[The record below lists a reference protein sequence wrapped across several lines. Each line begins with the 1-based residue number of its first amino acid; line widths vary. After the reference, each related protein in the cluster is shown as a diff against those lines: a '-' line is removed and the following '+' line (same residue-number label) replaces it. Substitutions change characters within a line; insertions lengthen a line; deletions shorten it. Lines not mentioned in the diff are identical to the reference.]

1 MVAFALTFVSLGFIG
16 GLAAGVLG
24 FGGGVLM
31 FPLLYFVPPLFG
43 VERLDANTVA
53 AIVVSQVFFSTLSGG
68 VAHSRTGTVNWRIA
82 FIAGATSA
90 VGSFVGGLTSKWLP
104 EKFLL
109 LLFGIVTLGVAG
121 MMFLTGP
128 DPDQQKVHVDRVI
141 VPLFPLVLSST
152 LIGIMIGF
160 LGAGNFVFVPLLT
173 YLLKVPIR
181 IAIGSSL
188 FIAMMN
194 TASGFIGKLITAQIP
209 MPATA
214 LVVLGAIIGALV
226 GEKIHRRASSKTL
239 RFAYG
244 AIVTAVALPIWLSI
258 LW

>member
-1 MVAFALTFVSLGFIG
+1 MVGIALIFVALGFIG

-31 FPLLYFVPPLFG
+31 FPLLYFVPPMFG
-43 VERLDANTVA
+43 IERLDANTVA

-68 VAHSRTGTVNWRIA
+68 VAHSRTGRVNWRIA
-82 FIAGATSA
+82 VIAGTTSA
-90 VGSFVGGLTSKWLP
+90 AGSFIGGLASKWLP

-109 LLFGIVTLGVAG
+109 LLFGIVTLAVAG

-128 DPDQQKVHVDRVI
+128 DPDQQDVWGDKVI
-141 VPLFPLVLSST
+141 VPVFPLALSST
-152 LIGIMIGF
+152 VIGIIIGL
-160 LGAGNFVFVPLLT
+160 LGAGNFLFVPLLT
-173 YLLKVPIR
+173 YFLRVPIR

-194 TASGFIGKLITAQIP
+194 TASGFIGKLITAQVP
-209 MPATA
+209 MPAAA
-214 LVVLGAIIGALV
+214 LVVVGAIIGALI
-226 GEKIHRRASSKTL
+226 GEKIHKRVSTKTL

-244 AIVTAVALPIWLSI
+244 TVVIAVALPIWVSI

>member
-1 MVAFALTFVSLGFIG
+1 MVAFALTFVSLGLIG

-31 FPLLYFVPPLFG
+31 FPLLYFVPPIFG

-68 VAHSRTGTVNWRIA
+68 VAHSRTGRVNWRIA

-90 VGSFVGGLTSKWLP
+90 VGSFVGGLASKWLP

-109 LLFGIVTLGVAG
+109 LLFGIVTLAVAG
-121 MMFLTGP
+121 MMFITGP
-128 DPDQQKVHVDRVI
+128 DPDQQKVPVEKII
-141 VPLFPLVLSST
+141 VPVFPLALSST
-152 LIGIMIGF
+152 LIGIIIGL
-160 LGAGNFVFVPLLT
+160 LGAGNFLFVPLLT
-173 YLLKVPIR
+173 YFLRVPIR

-194 TASGFIGKLITAQIP
+194 TASAFIGKLITAQVP

-214 LVVLGAIIGALV
+214 LVVVGAIIGALI
-226 GEKIHRRASSKTL
+226 GEKIHKRVSTKTL

-244 AIVTAVALPIWLSI
+244 TVVTAVAIPIWASI

>member
-1 MVAFALTFVSLGFIG
+1 MVVPALTFVSLGFIG

-43 VERLDANTVA
+43 IDRLDANTVA

-68 VAHSRTGTVNWRIA
+68 VAHSRTGRVNWRIA
-82 FIAGATSA
+82 LIAGATSA
-90 VGSFVGGLTSKWLP
+90 VGAFVGGLASKWLP

-109 LLFGIVTLGVAG
+109 LLFGIVTLAVAG
-121 MMFLTGP
+121 MMFLTGR
-128 DPDQQKVHVDRVI
+128 DPDHQELRMDNVS
-141 VPLFPLVLSST
+141 VPVFPLALSST
-152 LIGIMIGF
+152 LIGMVIGL
-160 LGAGNFVFVPLLT
+160 LGAGNFLFVPLLT
-173 YLLKVPIR
+173 YFLKVPIR
-181 IAIGSSL
+181 MAIGSSL

-209 MPATA
+209 MTEAA
-214 LVVLGAIIGALV
+214 LVVVGAIIGALV
-226 GEKIHRRASSKTL
+226 GEKIHKRASAKTL

-244 AIVTAVALPIWLSI
+244 AVVTAVALPIWFSI

>member
-1 MVAFALTFVSLGFIG
+1 MVGLALIFVALGLIG

-31 FPLLYFVPPLFG
+31 FPLLYFVPPIFG
-43 VERLDANTVA
+43 VERLEANTVA

-68 VAHSRTGTVNWRIA
+68 VAHSRTGRVNWRIA
-82 FIAGATSA
+82 VIAGTTSA
-90 VGSFVGGLTSKWLP
+90 VGSFVGGLASKWMP
-104 EKFLL
+104 ENFLL
-109 LLFGIVTLGVAG
+109 LLFGIVTLAVAG

-128 DPDQQKVHVDRVI
+128 DQDRREMRVI
-141 VPLFPLVLSST
+141 VPVFPLALSST
-152 LIGIMIGF
+152 LIGMIIGL
-160 LGAGNFVFVPLLT
+160 LGAGNFLFVPLLT
-173 YLLKVPIR
+173 YFLKVPIR

-209 MPATA
+209 MTETV
-214 LVVLGAIIGALV
+214 LVVVGAIIGALI
-226 GEKIHRRASSKTL
+226 GEKIHKRASAKTL

-244 AIVTAVALPIWLSI
+244 AVVTAVALPIWFSI

>member
-43 VERLDANTVA
+43 VGRLDANTVA

-82 FIAGATSA
+82 FIAVATSA
-90 VGSFVGGLTSKWLP
+90 VGSFAGGLTSKWLP

-128 DPDQQKVHVDRVI
+128 DPDQQKVRVDRVI
-141 VPLFPLVLSST
+141 VPVFPLALSST

-226 GEKIHRRASSKTL
+226 GEKIHRRASAKTL

-244 AIVTAVALPIWLSI
+244 AIVTAVALQIWLSI

>member
-1 MVAFALTFVSLGFIG
+1 MVGLALTFVALGFIG

-31 FPLLYFVPPLFG
+31 FPLLYFVPPMFG

-68 VAHSRTGTVNWRIA
+68 VAHSRTTGRVNWRIA
-82 FIAGATSA
+82 VIAGTTSA
-90 VGSFVGGLTSKWLP
+90 VGSFVGGLASKWLP
-104 EKFLL
+104 ENFFL
-109 LLFGIVTLGVAG
+109 LLFGIVTLAVAG

-128 DPDQQKVHVDRVI
+128 DPDQREMRVI
-141 VPLFPLVLSST
+141 VPVFALALSST
-152 LIGIMIGF
+152 LIGLIIGL
-160 LGAGNFVFVPLLT
+160 LGAGNFLFVPLLT
-173 YLLKVPIR
+173 YFLKVPIR

-209 MPATA
+209 MTETV
-214 LVVLGAIIGALV
+214 LVVVGAIIGALI
-226 GEKIHRRASSKTL
+226 GEKIHKRASAKTL

-244 AIVTAVALPIWLSI
+244 AVVTAVALPIWFSI

>member
-1 MVAFALTFVSLGFIG
+1 MVVLALTFVSLGFIG

-31 FPLLYFVPPLFG
+31 FPLLYFIPPLFG

-68 VAHSRTGTVNWRIA
+68 VAHSRTGRVNWRIA

-90 VGSFVGGLTSKWLP
+90 VGSFVGGWTSKWVP
-104 EKFLL
+104 ERFLL
-109 LLFGIVTLGVAG
+109 LLFGMVTLAVAG
-121 MMFLTGP
+121 MMFTTGP
-128 DPDQQKVHVDRVI
+128 DLDQQKVRVDNVI
-141 VPLFPLVLSST
+141 VPVFPLALSST
-152 LIGIMIGF
+152 LIGVIIGF
-160 LGAGNFVFVPLLT
+160 LGAGNFIFVPLLT

-194 TASGFIGKLITAQIP
+194 TASAFIGRLVTAQIP

-214 LVVLGAIIGALV
+214 LVVVGAIIGALV
-226 GEKIHRRASSKTL
+226 GEKIHRRASAKTL
-239 RFAYG
+239 RFAY
-244 AIVTAVALPIWLSI
+244 AAVVTAVALPIWFSI

>member
-1 MVAFALTFVSLGFIG
+1 MVVPALTFVSLGFIG

-31 FPLLYFVPPLFG
+31 FPLLYFVPPMFG

-68 VAHSRTGTVNWRIA
+68 IAHSRTGRVNWRIA
-82 FIAGATSA
+82 LIAGATSA
-90 VGSFVGGLTSKWLP
+90 VGSFFGGLVSKWLP

-109 LLFGIVTLGVAG
+109 LLFGIVTLTVAA
-121 MMFLTGP
+121 MMFVTGP
-128 DPDQQKVHVDRVI
+128 DPDQQKLRVDEVI
-141 VPLFPLVLSST
+141 VPIFPLAFSST
-152 LIGIMIGF
+152 LIGMIIGL
-160 LGAGNFVFVPLLT
+160 LGAGNFLFVPLLT
-173 YLLKVPIR
+173 YFLKVPIR

-194 TASGFIGKLITAQIP
+194 TASGFFGKLITEQIP
-209 MPATA
+209 ITEAA
-214 LVVLGAIIGALV
+214 LVVVGAIIGALI
-226 GEKIHRRASSKTL
+226 GEKIHKRVSAKTL
-239 RFAYG
+239 RIAYG
-244 AIVTAVALPIWLSI
+244 AVVIAVALPIWFSI